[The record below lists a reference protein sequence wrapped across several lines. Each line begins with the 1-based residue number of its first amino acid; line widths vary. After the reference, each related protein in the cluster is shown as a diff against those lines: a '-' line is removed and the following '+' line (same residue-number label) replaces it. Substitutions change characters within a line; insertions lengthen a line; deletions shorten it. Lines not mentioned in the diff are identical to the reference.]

1 MITEDFEVID
11 SRFARLVIGNV
22 HVEQLWTGG
31 RWTEGPAYF
40 AAGRYLIWSDIPNDR
55 LLRWDETDGSVS
67 VFETPCRNQNGH
79 TVDREGR
86 LVCCEHQARAVTRIE
101 HDGSR
106 TILADGFE
114 GRRLNSPNDVVV
126 KSDGTVWFSDPTYGI
141 DGDYE
146 GDPAVSEVGRS
157 NVYRC
162 DPVTGQVSAVVTD
175 LLKPNGLAF
184 SPDERLLYVADTGFT
199 HDPACTPKI
208 CVYPVNPDGR
218 TVGKGALFA
227 ESPFGLYDG
236 FRLDVHGN
244 VWTSAG
250 DGVHVY
256 ASDATLIGKI
266 RVPEVV
272 SNVCFGGRKR
282 NRLFITGTTS
292 LYATYVNSR
301 GVVSQ
306 AMQVEDGSG

>member
-1 MITEDFEVID
+1 VLTEEFEVSD
-11 SRFARLVIGNV
+11 ARFANLAIGNV
-22 HVEQLWTGG
+22 HVEKLWTGG

-40 AAGRYLIWSDIPNDR
+40 AAGRYLVWSDIPNDR

-67 VFETPCRNQNGH
+67 VFEAPCRNQNGH

-86 LVCCEHQARAVTRIE
+86 LVCCEH
-101 HDGSR
+101 DGSR
-106 TILADGFE
+106 TVLAHEFDGK
-114 GRRLNSPNDVVV
+114 RLNSPNDVVV

-146 GDPAVSEVGRS
+146 GDPAESEIGRS

-162 DPVTGQVSAVVTD
+162 DPATGEVTAVVTD

-184 SPDERLLYVADTGFT
+184 SVDETELYVADSGFT
-199 HDPACTPKI
+199 HDRSNTPKI
-208 CVYPVNPDGR
+208 CAYPVAADG
-218 TVGKGALFA
+218 TSVGKGNLFA

-236 FRLDVHGN
+236 FRFDVHGN
-244 VWTSAG
+244 LWTSAG
-250 DGVHVY
+250 DGVHVF
-256 ASDATLIGKI
+256 APDATLIGKI

-292 LYATYVNSR
+292 LYAVYVNTR
-301 GVVSQ
+301 GAFSQ
-306 AMQVEDGSG
+306 AR